1 MSNFSQTTVE
11 QFKRLALLIVP
22 KAGIIFSGAILCL
35 FGKLKLPILL
45 YILQYEFRLC
55 DHTKGFSRVTWVLR
69 LNKVNLA
76 SWTEICLSWCVSVME
91 IETMVDN
98 EGIGH
103 RLVRK
108 KGIFKIAE
116 FYLSKSDKNIQ
127 IFRFYKR
134 AFPDVPHTP
143 WGFLSQFYDK
153 NCNIS
158 KIWRYVFEYLV
169 TIQIWSFSP
178 LAISRLKT
186 SNLNCD
192 QILKNVAP
200 DFTYIAIF
208 TIKFT

>member
-1 MSNFSQTTVE
+1 M
-11 QFKRLALLIVP
+11 P
-22 KAGIIFSGAILCL
+22 KAGIKCLGMISSLIAKSKLLIL
-35 FGKLKLPILL
+35 F
-45 YILQYEFRLC
+45 YILQYEFWLY
-55 DHTKGFSRVTWVLR
+55 DHTKGFSRFICVLS

-76 SWTEICLSWCVSVME
+76 YWTKICLSWCLWVME
-91 IETMVDN
+91 IEPMVDN

-116 FYLSKSDKNIQ
+116 SYLSKSDKNIQ

-158 KIWRYVFEYLV
+158 KIWHYVFEYLV

-186 SNLNCD
+186 SNLNCE
-192 QILKNVAP
+192 QILKNA
-200 DFTYIAIF
+200 DFTYSTLF

>member
-1 MSNFSQTTVE
+1 MW
-11 QFKRLALLIVP
+11 
-22 KAGIIFSGAILCL
+22 
-35 FGKLKLPILL
+35 
-45 YILQYEFRLC
+45 ILQYKFWLC
-55 DHTKGFSRVTWVLR
+55 DHTKGFSRVTCVLS

-76 SWTEICLSWCVSVME
+76 SWTKICLSLCLWVIE
-91 IETMVDN
+91 IEPMVDN

-108 KGIFKIAE
+108 KGIFKIII
-116 FYLSKSDKNIQ
+116 FYLSKPDKNIQ